1 MVATTGDEVTAL
13 ISEIASQV
21 ETARAK
27 VNLALHVL
35 GRRADGYHLIDS
47 LVVFADMGDT
57 LRATP
62 REEALVKLTV
72 DGPFGDELAG
82 STRAED
88 NLVTRAADELVAAFP
103 RRRPGGVRLHL
114 TKRLPVAAGLGGG
127 SADAAAALRLLDRL
141 WDLGAGPARLAE
153 IGVRLGA
160 DVPMCLVSRPLH
172 AEGIGDR
179 IRVAPSVPPLHLLL
193 VQPGVQVATR
203 NVFRRLL
210 PGERAPMWPLPARF
224 SSVIEFAQWLRMTR
238 NDLLEPAVAEAK
250 VIGTVVKAVAADPD
264 CLFANLS
271 GSGASV
277 FGIFNSRAAAGRAAA
292 RIHEK
297 RPGWWVA
304 VTETGGA

>member
-1 MVATTGDEVTAL
+1 MVATTADEVTSL

-27 VNLALHVL
+27 VNLALHVT
-35 GRRADGYHLIDS
+35 GRRTDGYHLIDS

-57 LRATP
+57 LRVTP
-62 REEALVKLTV
+62 RDEALVKLTV
-72 DGPFGDELAG
+72 DGPFGDDLAG

-88 NLVTRAADELVAAFP
+88 NLVVRAADELIAAFP
-103 RRRPGGVRLHL
+103 QRRVGGVRLHL
-114 TKRLPVAAGLGGG
+114 TKRLPVASGLGGG

-141 WDLGAGPARLAE
+141 WDLRAGQARLTE

-172 AEGIGDR
+172 AEGIGER
-179 IRVAPSVPPLHLLL
+179 IRVAPSVPMLHLLL
-193 VQPGVQVATR
+193 VQPGIQVATR
-203 NVFRRLL
+203 NVFRRLP
-210 PGERAPMWPLPARF
+210 PGERSPMWPLPARF
-224 SSVIEFAQWLRMTR
+224 ASTIEFAQWLRMTR
-238 NDLLEPAVAEAK
+238 NDLREPAIAEAK
-250 VIGTVVKAVAADPD
+250 VIGTVIKAVSADPD

-277 FGIFNSRAAAGRAAA
+277 FGIFNSRAAADRAAA

-297 RPGWWVA
+297 RPNWWVA
-304 VTETGGA
+304 VTQSGTA

>member
-1 MVATTGDEVTAL
+1 MVATTADEVTAL

-47 LVVFADMGDT
+47 LVVFADIGDT
-57 LRATP
+57 LRVTP
-62 REEALVKLTV
+62 RDEALVKLTV
-72 DGPFGDELAG
+72 DGPFAEDLAG
-82 STRAED
+82 STRPED
-88 NLVTRAADELVAAFP
+88 NLVVRAADELVAAFP
-103 RRRPGGVRLHL
+103 RRRLGGVRLHL
-114 TKRLPVAAGLGGG
+114 TKRLPVASGLGGG

-141 WDLGAGPARLAE
+141 WDLRAGLSKLTE

-172 AEGIGDR
+172 AEGIGER
-179 IRVAPSVPPLHLLL
+179 IRVAPSIPMLHLLL

-203 NVFRRLL
+203 NVFRRLP
-210 PGERAPMWPLPARF
+210 PGERSPMWPLPARF
-224 SSVIEFAQWLRMTR
+224 ASTIEFAQWLRMAR
-238 NDLLEPAVAEAK
+238 NDLREPAIAEAK
-250 VIGTVVKAVAADPD
+250 VIGTVIKAVSSDPD

-277 FGIFNSRAAAGRAAA
+277 FGIFNSRAAAERAAA
-292 RIHEK
+292 RIHAK
-297 RPGWWVA
+297 RPNWWVA
-304 VTETGGA
+304 VTQSGAA